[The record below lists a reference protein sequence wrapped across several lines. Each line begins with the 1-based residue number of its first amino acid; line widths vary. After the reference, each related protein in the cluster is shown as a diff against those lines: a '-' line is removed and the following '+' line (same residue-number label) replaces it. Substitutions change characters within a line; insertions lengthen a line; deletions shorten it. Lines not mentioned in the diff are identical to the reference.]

1 MLAECGLPTIRHR
14 IYARAALAMARYLK
28 SRPNS
33 TLAAHLRHGFQRPPN
48 TRPDGDWVHAMADAA
63 RALGVADLVR
73 CDPDLAV
80 PDHFPPPP
88 WAPKTFQVI
97 LPSLTHPK
105 QQLPALLHQESLATI
120 APLSTPATRLYFTD
134 GSAGENGK
142 SGSAFVSGAL
152 QRSLRLPDNS
162 SAFQAELVALLSA
175 LHHACES
182 PVPEIHLF
190 IDSLSALHSLNA
202 TTFKD
207 NVQLLSSTHHQ
218 LLILY
223 RLNSDVFLHWVPSHV
238 GLSGNE
244 RADEAARIASTAPEV
259 TFPLLPSYAQIKSSV
274 NRAALQASQ
283 LLLNDAMEHGSRSAT
298 WYITATRQTPH
309 LHLSRFTPPVVR
321 QLVRLRLGF
330 HCFTQ
335 ILGDDPPP
343 VLPCFAEPQNP
354 LSTTCSTA
362 QHPTQFAI

>member
-1 MLAECGLPTIRHR
+1 MRAILNAPRWTRIVTMLAECGLPTIRHR

-28 SRPNS
+28 TCPNS

-97 LPSLTHPK
+97 LPSRTHPK
-105 QQLPALLHQESLATI
+105 QQLPALLRQESIATI

-182 PVPEIHLF
+182 PVP
-190 IDSLSALHSLNA
+190 
-202 TTFKD
+202 
-207 NVQLLSSTHHQ
+207 
-218 LLILY
+218 
-223 RLNSDVFLHWVPSHV
+223 
-238 GLSGNE
+238 
-244 RADEAARIASTAPEV
+244 
-259 TFPLLPSYAQIKSSV
+259 
-274 NRAALQASQ
+274 
-283 LLLNDAMEHGSRSAT
+283 
-298 WYITATRQTPH
+298 
-309 LHLSRFTPPVVR
+309 
-321 QLVRLRLGF
+321 
-330 HCFTQ
+330 
-335 ILGDDPPP
+335 
-343 VLPCFAEPQNP
+343 
-354 LSTTCSTA
+354 
-362 QHPTQFAI
+362 

>member
-1 MLAECGLPTIRHR
+1 MRAILNAPRWTRIVTMLAECGLPTMRHR

-28 SRPNS
+28 TRPNS
-33 TLAAHLRHGFQRPPN
+33 TPAAHLRHGFQRPPN

-97 LPSLTHPK
+97 SRLALTK
-105 QQLPALLHQESLATI
+105 TTTTCLLRQESLATI
-120 APLSTPATRLYFTD
+120 APHCTPATRLYFTD

-190 IDSLSALHSLNA
+190 TDSLSALHSLNA

-207 NVQLLSSTHHQ
+207 NVQLLSSTHHH
-218 LLILY
+218 LLTLY

-238 GLSGNE
+238 GVSGNE
-244 RADEAARIASTAPEV
+244 TADEAARRASTAPEI

-283 LLLNDAMEHGSRSAT
+283 LLSNDAMEHGSRSAT

-309 LHLSRFTPPVVR
+309 LHLSRS
-321 QLVRLRLGF
+321 LHL
-330 HCFTQ
+330 
-335 ILGDDPPP
+335 
-343 VLPCFAEPQNP
+343 
-354 LSTTCSTA
+354 
-362 QHPTQFAI
+362 